1 MRAILQ
7 QVYVVKSGER
17 SQHRFLIN
25 LVYISYT
32 ISYTYL
38 DSFRYQNH
46 ANIKRNERNDFNSH
60 CNLLFIVLQPP
71 YLISELEH

>member
-7 QVYVVKSGER
+7 QVYVVKSGGR

-46 ANIKRNERNDFNSH
+46 ANIKNNFTKEMILIAIVTCFLLF
-60 CNLLFIVLQPP
+60 CNLHI
-71 YLISELEH
+71 

>member
-7 QVYVVKSGER
+7 QVYVVKSGGR

-46 ANIKRNERNDFNSH
+46 ANIKK
-60 CNLLFIVLQPP
+60 
-71 YLISELEH
+71 